1 MEGVMELRHLRYFIV
16 VAEEGSLTLAAKK
29 RLHTAQPSLSRQNP
43 RASAMQL
50 PLPADQALH
59 LCKSPLAGDPIIG
72 AIRFT
77 STSEGRHGRLHRQP
91 DVNKRFL
98 GRCD

>member
-1 MEGVMELRHLRYFIV
+1 
-16 VAEEGSLTLAAKK
+16 
-29 RLHTAQPSLSRQNP
+29 
-43 RASAMQL
+43 MQL

-77 STSEGRHGRLHRQP
+77 SASEGRHGRLQRQP